1 MTEPAAEVKETK
13 VKKERKSKGEKRSSK
28 SGKKSRKS
36 DPAGTE
42 SIPSMGVAKGGAS
55 ATSEL
60 LELGLDEVP
69 ISSNETGTTFK
80 LLAEDENL
88 KLVSTCISL
97 YVFILHSLMISKPI
111 QCTTME
117 SLFLL
122 YSSKELIVFDNGYSF
137 PHSNKSSL
145 QLTSLDFN
153 VLDSLNAKLER
164 PV

>member
-88 KLVSTCISL
+88 KLVSTCTCISL
-97 YVFILHSLMISKPI
+97 YVSL
-111 QCTTME
+111 
-117 SLFLL
+117 LL
-122 YSSKELIVFDNGYSF
+122 
-137 PHSNKSSL
+137 
-145 QLTSLDFN
+145 
-153 VLDSLNAKLER
+153 
-164 PV
+164 